1 MALQNYEL
9 AIADFEQSD
18 RIQPNRSLVRKL
30 NDCKR
35 KQGEILK
42 EEGNKVLK
50 AGDYEK
56 SIHLYTK
63 SINLYPT
70 SHCYGNRSLAH
81 YKMQNFENAIDDAS
95 NALRS
100 DENYSKGYLRRADA
114 YVALQNYD
122 YAIEDYKN
130 FLTWNPNDTR
140 IIEKIS
146 KLEKM
151 ITTGKKNKK
160 ALDLYYMS
168 G

>member
-42 EEGNKVLK
+42 EEGNKILK

-63 SINLYPT
+63 SIN
-70 SHCYGNRSLAH
+70 
-81 YKMQNFENAIDDAS
+81 M
-95 NALRS
+95 
-100 DENYSKGYLRRADA
+100 
-114 YVALQNYD
+114 YVFHKW
-122 YAIEDYKN
+122 I
-130 FLTWNPNDTR
+130 
-140 IIEKIS
+140 
-146 KLEKM
+146 
-151 ITTGKKNKK
+151 
-160 ALDLYYMS
+160 
-168 G
+168 